1 MWRIQTTGLASRYG
15 VDEEFNLSLRNLSAL
30 AFIFSE
36 EIPQAFD
43 ILKQYLPREASDVT
57 EWFENNYVHGRVR
70 RHMRNGTV
78 LRSPPLFPP
87 TLWSV
92 YDSIQSEI
100 PRTQNIAWHR
110 RCVCVIGRTC
120 WHLYDN

>member
-57 EWFENNYVHGRVR
+57 EWFENN
-70 RHMRNGTV
+70 
-78 LRSPPLFPP
+78 
-87 TLWSV
+87 
-92 YDSIQSEI
+92 
-100 PRTQNIAWHR
+100 
-110 RCVCVIGRTC
+110 
-120 WHLYDN
+120 